1 MISALKGKIL
11 FKHTDRVVVDVQGV
25 GYEVFLTTDGV
36 ARIGDEGE
44 EVFLHIQTNV
54 REDAITLFGFLEA
67 QEKELFLVLRTV
79 SGIGP
84 KVALGVLSGMPI
96 TELCGA
102 IAASD
107 IKRLTTLPGVGKKTA
122 ERISVE
128 LKDKMGD
135 FAGATLVATPL
146 AAGLGSAAGA
156 ALADALSALTN
167 LGYSDPVARDALA
180 RVKAD
185 LEGSDQE
192 VTVEFLIREGLKVLA

>member
-36 ARIGDEGE
+36 AQLGDEGE
-44 EVFLHIQTNV
+44 DIFLHIQTNV
-54 REDAITLFGFLEA
+54 REDAITLFGFLSA
-67 QEKELFLVLRTV
+67 QEKELFLILRTV

-84 KVALGVLSGMPI
+84 KVALGVLSGMPLS
-96 TELCGA
+96 ELCGA
-102 IAASD
+102 IASSD

-122 ERISVE
+122 ERICVE
-128 LKDKMGD
+128 LKDKMGS
-135 FAGATLVATPL
+135 FAGDTLVTTPL
-146 AAGLGSAAGA
+146 ASGVGSTMGA

-185 LEGSDQE
+185 VEGSEQD